1 MRDEDK
7 LTSILDEF
15 ENEDFEPLS
24 VTNKERVYLFLVK
37 LVIWLVIVFVILIF
51 AVLIVT
57 ELTWG
62 SSSGS
67 GCWGFPG
74 EDCS

>member
-1 MRDEDK
+1 LKGEDNLK
-7 LTSILDEF
+7 SILDDF
-15 ENEDFEPLS
+15 ENEDFETPLES
-24 VTNKERVYLFLVK
+24 NKERVYSFLVK
-37 LVIWLVIVFVILIF
+37 LVIWLAIVFVILSL
-51 AVLIVT
+51 VYLIVM

-62 SSSGS
+62 SAHGS

>member
-1 MRDEDK
+1 MDDDN
-7 LTSILDEF
+7 LTSILNEF
-15 ENEDFEPLS
+15 ENEDFEPPS
-24 VTNKERVYLFLVK
+24 ESNKERVYLFLVK
-37 LVIWLVIVFVILIF
+37 LVIWLAIVFVILIF

-57 ELTWG
+57 ELT
-62 SSSGS
+62 SGFFMS

>member
-1 MRDEDK
+1 MKGEDN
-7 LTSILDEF
+7 LTSILNEF
-15 ENEDFEPLS
+15 ENEDFEPPS
-24 VTNKERVYLFLVK
+24 ESNKERVYLFLVK